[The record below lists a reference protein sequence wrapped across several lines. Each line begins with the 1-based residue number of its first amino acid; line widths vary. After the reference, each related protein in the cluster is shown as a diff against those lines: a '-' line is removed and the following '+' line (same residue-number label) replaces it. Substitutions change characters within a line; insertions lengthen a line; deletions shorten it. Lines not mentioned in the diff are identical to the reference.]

1 MMTQADSAS
10 QPSIEARNRVA
21 IEYPNLLVLS
31 QKQLSLGILKTKTII
46 CLLFV
51 VKKGKKEA
59 VNLRNI
65 YKYWSLYEDI

>member
-1 MMTQADSAS
+1 MMAQADSAS

-21 IEYPNLLVLS
+21 IEYPN
-31 QKQLSLGILKTKTII
+31 QLSLGILKTKTII